1 MSTSCRSLN
10 TKPVSSTP
18 SIGTFRGL
26 VRIALRRLAATLIGT
41 ALVVTAA
48 GSAIA
53 DASTTTTA
61 TTAPRAFVP
70 GPGTRAGMV
79 AISPNRKMYLECRGR
94 GSPTVVLV
102 PGLIA
107 AADTWSHVT
116 DAAGA
121 NRPSPSAVYPRVG
134 TFTRVCS
141 YDRPGTAIENGSFT
155 SSTPVIQPTTPV
167 SDAADLHA
175 LLTAARVT
183 GPYVLVGW
191 SFGGP
196 IARLYASTYP
206 KDVAGLV
213 LVDGTSE
220 YLQSALSP
228 ADFAMFLKLTQR
240 DDAQRVAQWKDVEHF
255 DPAATFAQLRA
266 APPVATMPVVV
277 LSADKF
283 DPEAFRARLP
293 RGAPSNYPQLFWRAQ
308 LSSQDSLA
316 KLFPGAIHIAD
327 TRSSHNIQNYQP
339 QLVVKW
345 VRYVVRKVRRNR
357 P

>member
-1 MSTSCRSLN
+1 
-10 TKPVSSTP
+10 
-18 SIGTFRGL
+18 
-26 VRIALRRLAATLIGT
+26 VRIAARCFAVVLTGAVLA
-41 ALVVTAA
+41 VPAA

-53 DASTTTTA
+53 AAATTSTTTTI
-61 TTAPRAFVP
+61 PRPFVP
-70 GPGTRAGMV
+70 GPGTRSGMV
-79 AISPNRKMYLECRGR
+79 AISPSRQMYLECRGS

-107 AADTWSHVT
+107 AADTWSYVT
-116 DAAGA
+116 DSAGA
-121 NRPSPSAVYPRVG
+121 NRHSRDAVYPRVG

-141 YDRPGTAIENGSFT
+141 YDRPGTVRENGTFT
-155 SSTPVIQPTTPV
+155 PSTPVAQPATPA

-175 LLTAARVT
+175 LLAGARVT

-206 KDVAGLV
+206 QDVAGLV

-220 YLQSALSP
+220 YLQSALPP
-228 ADFAMFLKLTQR
+228 ADFTVFLQLAQR
-240 DDAQRVAQWKDVEHF
+240 EDAQRVAQWKDVEQL
-255 DPAATFAQLRA
+255 DPATAFAQLRA
-266 APPVATMPVVV
+266 APTAPAVPVVV
-277 LSADKF
+277 LSSDKF
-283 DPEAFRARLP
+283 DPHAFGARLP
-293 RGAPSNYPQLFWRAQ
+293 PGTPSNYPQVFWRGQ

-316 KLFPGAIHIAD
+316 ALFPGAVHIAD
-327 TRSSHNIQNYQP
+327 TKSSHNIQNEQP

-345 VRYVVRKVRRNR
+345 VRYVVNQVRRN